1 MVRIH
6 PQPTGM
12 WGLKGSISEDSVNP
26 ISKIVKNILQKMPKN
41 QKFKP
46 TQMMCCVGTA
56 TCHWLSPSVSSA
68 PSVFTV
74 VVASVLKSNRLHFAL
89 RGHSLFLKYRA
100 SPLQCSVHP
109 LRRICVQCHA
119 CMSAA
124 QRGSQSS
131 SA

>member
-1 MVRIH
+1 
-6 PQPTGM
+6 
-12 WGLKGSISEDSVNP
+12 
-26 ISKIVKNILQKMPKN
+26 MPKN

-46 TQMMCCVGTA
+46 TQMMYCVGTA

-74 VVASVLKSNRLHFAL
+74 VVASVLKSNRRHFAL

-109 LRRICVQCHA
+109 LGRICVQCHA